1 MTRDRVVIY
10 TDGACDPNPGP
21 GGWAAIL
28 RIARHEKVISGGSPE
43 TTNNRMELQAALS
56 ALRALK
62 RPCAVVLHTDSEYL
76 QRGITEWLMAWEK
89 NGWHTSDRR
98 AVLNQDLWQALAS
111 EMSKHEVQWRWVRG
125 HAGDEFNERV
135 DRLARAAI
143 PRREA
148 RRPLSNAGSRELHL
162 YTRASSLGKSGP
174 GGWAVVL
181 RWNDQLQS
189 RSGRSAEATANEME
203 LEAAIQGLTSLTRPS
218 RVHVHTVSQ
227 YLFLGI
233 TRWVTGWEA
242 RGWVTKDGQPVRNK
256 DRWRS
261 LQELAAKHSVEWDLL
276 SSGERPSESEQA
288 AVLASQAARAAIG
301 EIQTEDL

>member
-1 MTRDRVVIY
+1 LTEDRVTIY

-28 RIARHEKVISGGSPE
+28 RTSRHEKVISGGNSQ

-62 RPCAVVLHTDSEYL
+62 RPCTVILHTDSEYL
-76 QRGITEWLMAWEK
+76 RRGITEWLVAWQK

-98 AVLNQDLWQALAS
+98 AVRNQDLWQALAS
-111 EMSKHEVQWRWVRG
+111 EMSKHKVQWRWVRG
-125 HAGDEFNERV
+125 HAGDELNERV

-143 PRREA
+143 PRPET
-148 RRPLSNAGSRELHL
+148 RRQQTDAASTELHL

-174 GGWAVVL
+174 GGWAAVL

-189 RSGRSAEATANEME
+189 RSGHSAKATANEME
-203 LEAAIQGLTSLTRPS
+203 LEAAIQGLTSLTTPGK
-218 RVHVHTVSQ
+218 VNIHTVSQ

-233 TRWVTGWEA
+233 TRWVAGWEA
-242 RGWVTKDGQPVRNK
+242 HGWVTKEGRPVRNK
-256 DRWRS
+256 DRWRI
-261 LQELAAKHSVEWDLL
+261 LQRLDGIRDVEWHLL
-276 SSGERPSESEQA
+276 SSGDRPSESEQA
-288 AVLASQAARAAIG
+288 AVLASQAARAAEE
-301 EIQTEDL
+301 EIQTEGL